1 MVLTRAVQTQK
12 LPSFLVIGGMKC
24 GTTTF
29 YHDLK
34 SHPNIFLAPK
44 ESSVLVNPKK
54 NLLLSEYSELFKN
67 ASTEHLCGE
76 VSTEYS
82 MLPKHDGVPS
92 AAASL
97 GRYPI
102 KIIYLL
108 RNPVDRAVS
117 HHFHMHSHNGNG
129 KMEAEIDICL
139 KKYPALIDYSR
150 YGWQLQAWRQHFPDS
165 AILPVVFEEYIQDRT
180 NELNRVFKFLGLR
193 ELTKQESTIQSF
205 NKSDGKLVLRGCWR
219 GLWESYIYQKCV
231 RERLPPWIKSNVL
244 NFFMTKAPRRPDPP
258 KPESIK
264 FMIDSTANDCKELT
278 SFLNRKTQIWDSQKT
293 FEKWNNLF
301 QMKYTNKHSKV
312 QAKKLR
318 DIK

>member
-1 MVLTRAVQTQK
+1 MVLTHTAQTQK

-34 SHPNIFLAPK
+34 SHPNVFLAPK
-44 ESSVLVNPKK
+44 ESSVLIKSEK
-54 NLLLSEYSELFKN
+54 NILLSEYSKLFKN
-67 ASTEHLCGE
+67 SSTKHMCGE

-82 MLPKHDGVPS
+82 MLPQHDGVPS
-92 AAASL
+92 AAARL
-97 GRYPI
+97 HRHPI

-108 RNPVDRAVS
+108 RNPVDRTVS
-117 HHFHMHSHNGNG
+117 HHFHMHSYNGNG

-193 ELTKQESTIQSF
+193 ELSKQESTSQSF
-205 NKSDGKLVLRGCWR
+205 NKSDGKLVLRGRWR
-219 GLWESYIYQKCV
+219 GLQESYIYRKYL
-231 RERLPPWIKSNVL
+231 RERLPQWVKYNAL
-244 NFFMTKAPRRPDPP
+244 NIFMTKAPRRPNPP
-258 KPESIK
+258 KPESIR
-264 FMIDSTANDCKELT
+264 FMVDSTSDDCREVTK
-278 SFLNRKTQIWDSQKT
+278 FLNRKTEVWDSQKT

-301 QMKYTNKHSKV
+301 QRESINKHSKV
-312 QAKKLR
+312 QDKKSL